1 MDNNIKEI
9 IINFIISKDRME
21 VSNIFLKEYTSLVYT
36 KLVWYK

>member
-9 IINFIISKDRME
+9 IINFIISKDIME

-36 KLVWYK
+36 KLV

>member
-21 VSNIFLKEYTSLVYT
+21 VSNILKEYTSLVYT
-36 KLVWYK
+36 KLV

>member
-9 IINFIISKDRME
+9 IINFIISKDRVE

-36 KLVWYK
+36 KLV